1 VDASH
6 AGLIKD
12 LETALDSVE
21 GDTAEE
27 IIRDAMHR
35 AVKAIENNA
44 SVIEQAARD
53 MQISGDAFTTML
65 NSLSVR
71 LLPRAFA
78 LLARL
83 KNTGQLRPVADMVL
97 ARTMVAMLIG
107 FIATEQTIPRVTRIV
122 MRQRAWL
129 DGMVDLLLYG
139 ILEDDAR

>member
-6 AGLIKD
+6 AGLITD

-21 GDTAEE
+21 GDTADE
-27 IIRDAMHR
+27 IVRDAMRR
-35 AVKAIENNA
+35 AVKAIRDNA
-44 SVIEQAARD
+44 SVIERAARD
-53 MQISGDAFTTML
+53 MQMNSDAL
-65 NSLSVR
+65 LSSLSTR
-71 LLPRAFA
+71 LLPKALA

-83 KNTGQLRPVADMVL
+83 KDSGQLRPVADMIL

-107 FIATEQTIPRVTRIV
+107 FIATEQTVPRVTRIV

-139 ILEDDAR
+139 VLEDDAR

>member
-6 AGLIKD
+6 AGLITD

-21 GDTAEE
+21 GDTADE
-27 IIRDAMHR
+27 IVRDAMRR
-35 AVKAIENNA
+35 AVKAIQDNA
-44 SVIEQAARD
+44 SVIERTARD
-53 MQISGDAFTTML
+53 MQMNSDAL
-65 NSLSVR
+65 LSSLSTR
-71 LLPRAFA
+71 LLPKALV

-83 KNTGQLRPVADMVL
+83 KDTGQLRPVADMIL

-107 FIATEQTIPRVTRIV
+107 FIATEQTVPRVTRIV

-139 ILEDDAR
+139 VLEDDAR

>member
-6 AGLIKD
+6 AGLITD

-21 GDTAEE
+21 GDTADE
-27 IIRDAMHR
+27 IVRDAMRR
-35 AVKAIENNA
+35 AVKAIQDNA
-44 SVIEQAARD
+44 SVIERAARD
-53 MQISGDAFTTML
+53 MQMNSDAL
-65 NSLSVR
+65 LSSLSTR
-71 LLPRAFA
+71 LLPKALA

-83 KNTGQLRPVADMVL
+83 KDSGQLRPVADMIL

-107 FIATEQTIPRVTRIV
+107 FIATEQTVPRVTRIV

-139 ILEDDAR
+139 VLEDDAR

>member
-6 AGLIKD
+6 AGLITD

-21 GDTAEE
+21 GDTADE
-27 IIRDAMHR
+27 IVRDAMRR
-35 AVKAIENNA
+35 AVKAIQDNA
-44 SVIEQAARD
+44 SVIERAARD
-53 MQISGDAFTTML
+53 MQMNSDAL
-65 NSLSVR
+65 LSSLSTR
-71 LLPRAFA
+71 LLPKALA

-83 KNTGQLRPVADMVL
+83 KDTGQLRPVADMIL

-107 FIATEQTIPRVTRIV
+107 FIATEQTVPRVTRIV

-139 ILEDDAR
+139 VLEDDAR

>member
-1 VDASH
+1 MDASH

-21 GDTAEE
+21 GDTVDE
-27 IIRDAMHR
+27 IVRDAMRR
-35 AVKAIENNA
+35 AVKAIQDNA
-44 SVIEQAARD
+44 SVIERAARE
-53 MQISGDAFTTML
+53 MQMQASGDAFL
-65 NSLSVR
+65 ISLSTR
-71 LLPRAFA
+71 LLPKALA

-83 KNTGQLRPVADMVL
+83 KETGQLRPVADMIL

-107 FIATEQTIPRVTRIV
+107 FVATEQTIPRVTRIV

-139 ILEDDAR
+139 VLEDDAR

>member
-21 GDTAEE
+21 GDTADE
-27 IIRDAMHR
+27 IVRDAMRR
-35 AVKAIENNA
+35 AVQAIQDNA
-44 SVIEQAARD
+44 SVIERAARD
-53 MQISGDAFTTML
+53 MQTSSDALMG
-65 NSLSVR
+65 SLSTR
-71 LLPRAFA
+71 LLPKALA
-78 LLARL
+78 LLSRL
-83 KNTGQLRPVADMVL
+83 KDTGQLRPVADMIL

-107 FIATEQTIPRVTRIV
+107 FIATEQTVPRVTRIV

-139 ILEDDAR
+139 VLEDDAR